1 MLQPLCGRWE
11 ELYGA
16 LNCKIKG
23 VNNCV
28 NKQKIFMMGL
38 HLEGM
43 VVIWITLLA
52 VSQCWWPEIVLYYG
66 KKKEHIKQLS
76 TILERIL

>member
-1 MLQPLCGRWE
+1 
-11 ELYGA
+11 
-16 LNCKIKG
+16 
-23 VNNCV
+23 
-28 NKQKIFMMGL
+28 MMGL

-52 VSQCWWPEIVLYYG
+52 VSQHWWPEIVLYYG